1 MCNDLGGES
10 MRNRVLYFDV
20 SSLLLSIPY
29 REHSPNVQQ
38 TFDCISQF
46 SPEFFDNISLDKE
59 AIELL
64 TEFSQKADVLLYP
77 IQRRFKRDFLIKQGF
92 DESVMA
98 PDASYT
104 VRYGDTNEVN
114 HKISHAHA
122 IDADW
127 YFVSDD
133 YDKAFIEPQFPE
145 RFIAAGIG
153 GVSPDLIQ
161 NLMDK
166 FDVTDK

>member
-1 MCNDLGGES
+1 

-20 SSLLLSIPY
+20 SSLLLSSPS
-29 REHSPNVQQ
+29 RENAQGVQQ
-38 TFDCISQF
+38 AFDCDTPS
-46 SPEFFDNISLDKE
+46 SPTFFDNISLNKK

-64 TEFSQKADVLLYP
+64 TEFSQKSDVLLYP
-77 IQRRFKRDFLIKQGF
+77 IQKRFKRDFLIKQGF
-92 DESVMA
+92 DESVLA

-114 HKISHAHA
+114 HKISHAHV

-127 YFVSDD
+127 YFLSDE
-133 YDKAFIEPQFPE
+133 YDKAFIEHHFPD
-145 RFIAAGIG
+145 RFIDAGSE

-166 FDVTDK
+166 FDVTEK

>member
-1 MCNDLGGES
+1 M
-10 MRNRVLYFDV
+10 
-20 SSLLLSIPY
+20 Y
-29 REHSPNVQQ
+29 RERSPNVQQ

-92 DESVMA
+92 DESVLA

-145 RFIAAGIG
+145 RFIDAGIG
-153 GVSPDLIQ
+153 GVSSDLIQ

>member
-1 MCNDLGGES
+1 MK
-10 MRNRVLYFDV
+10 NRVLYFDV
-20 SSLLLSIPY
+20 SSLLLSAPH
-29 REHSPNVQQ
+29 RERSPNVQQ

-92 DESVMA
+92 DESVLA

-114 HKISHAHA
+114 HKISHAHV

-127 YFVSDD
+127 YFVSDG
-133 YDKAFIEPQFPE
+133 YDKAYIEPQFPE
-145 RFIAAGIG
+145 RFIDAGIG

-166 FDVTDK
+166 FDVTDN